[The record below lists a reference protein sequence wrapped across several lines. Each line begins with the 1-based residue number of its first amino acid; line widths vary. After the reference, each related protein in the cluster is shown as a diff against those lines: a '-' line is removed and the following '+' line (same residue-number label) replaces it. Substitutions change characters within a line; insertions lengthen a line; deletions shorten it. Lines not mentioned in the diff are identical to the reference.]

1 MVDILLFIKNELG
14 IFYKNEIFF
23 VNVIILVLKQA
34 YRSQNKLI
42 KNPHS
47 RNIQNQIEY
56 IEI

>member
-14 IFYKNEIFF
+14 IFYKNDFF

-47 RNIQNQIEY
+47 RNSQNQIEN
-56 IEI
+56 IMI

>member
-14 IFYKNEIFF
+14 IFYKNDSFF

-47 RNIQNQIEY
+47 RNDQNPIEN
-56 IEI
+56 IVI